1 MKINV
6 GDGDGAKGS
15 LVELFR
21 DWRVEELSGGKG
33 GGEKKEKDLG

>member
-6 GDGDGAKGS
+6 GDGDGDGVTGS

-21 DWRVEELSGGKG
+21 DWRGWELSGSEG
-33 GGEKKEKDLG
+33 GGEKKG